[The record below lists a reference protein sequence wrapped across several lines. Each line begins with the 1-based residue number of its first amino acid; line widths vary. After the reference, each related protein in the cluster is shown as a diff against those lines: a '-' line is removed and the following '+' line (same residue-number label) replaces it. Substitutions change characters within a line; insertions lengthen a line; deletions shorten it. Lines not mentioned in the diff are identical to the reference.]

1 MRLAVLLILSLASAA
16 PAAEVYIGV
25 DAARGM
31 GRKALGLPPF
41 VPEDPTRLEDGE
53 TGVRLRD
60 TLRSD
65 LLYSRYFDLIEK
77 PTASAEGGEEAAAQ
91 AWKASGA
98 SFLLTARSG
107 RVQSMLSLAVKVSDL
122 ASGEAVLERYY
133 KQEEKYWRSLAH
145 KVADDVVRQL
155 TGRPGIAHTQIAFVN
170 DQSGRKEIYL
180 ADYDGEE
187 MRRATSFKSITLLPR
202 WSPDRRLLA
211 FTSYKEGNP
220 DLFLYDMEL
229 GRSRVLSDRQG
240 LNLAG
245 GFSPDGAKLAVTLSM
260 QKNPNVFL
268 LSLADGSIER
278 VTSHF
283 GVDSSP
289 TFSPDGGQIAFVSD
303 RAGNPQIHVQQLSTG
318 RLRRLTRLNWCDS
331 PSWSPSGEWIAFS
344 GRANNK
350 DPMDIFLVDVTGTRL
365 IQLTHG
371 EGSNEDPAW
380 SLDSRFIVF
389 SSTRGTP
396 KRRRI
401 HLMDADGAAPHPLA
415 DIPGNSFT
423 PSWSQ

>member
-1 MRLAVLLILSLASAA
+1 MRLGAVLLVLSLARAA

-25 DAARGM
+25 EAARGM
-31 GRKALGLPPF
+31 GRKALGLPAF

-77 PTASAEGGEEAAAQ
+77 GPAPGEGGEDAAASS
-91 AWKASGA
+91 WKTAGA
-98 SFLLTARSG
+98 SFLLTAKSG
-107 RVQSMLSLAVKVSDL
+107 RVQSMLSLAVKVQDL
-122 ASGEAVLERYY
+122 GSGEAVLERYY

-289 TFSPDGGQIAFVSD
+289 TFSPDGQQIAFVSD
-303 RAGNPQIHVQQLSTG
+303 RAGNPQIHVQELSTG

-396 KRRRI
+396 KRR
-401 HLMDADGAAPHPLA
+401 
-415 DIPGNSFT
+415 
-423 PSWSQ
+423 

>member
-1 MRLAVLLILSLASAA
+1 
-16 PAAEVYIGV
+16 
-25 DAARGM
+25 
-31 GRKALGLPPF
+31 
-41 VPEDPTRLEDGE
+41 
-53 TGVRLRD
+53 
-60 TLRSD
+60 
-65 LLYSRYFDLIEK
+65 
-77 PTASAEGGEEAAAQ
+77 
-91 AWKASGA
+91 
-98 SFLLTARSG
+98 
-107 RVQSMLSLAVKVSDL
+107 
-122 ASGEAVLERYY
+122 
-133 KQEEKYWRSLAH
+133 
-145 KVADDVVRQL
+145 
-155 TGRPGIAHTQIAFVN
+155 
-170 DQSGRKEIYL
+170 
-180 ADYDGEE
+180 
-187 MRRATSFKSITLLPR
+187 
-202 WSPDRRLLA
+202 
-211 FTSYKEGNP
+211 
-220 DLFLYDMEL
+220 MEL
-229 GRSRVLSDRQG
+229 GRSRLLSDRQG

-303 RAGNPQIHVQQLSTG
+303 RAGNPQIHVQELSTG

-365 IQLTHG
+365 VQLTHG

-401 HLMDADGAAPHPLA
+401 HLMDADGSAPHPLA